1 MLLST
6 IAYSQTLI
14 TDANFKTAIADC
26 LSTHPVTGLCV
37 DSEYGPMPD
46 WDVSSVT
53 SIWHRSAYKSPFN
66 GDIGNWD
73 VSNVTDMRWMFSDA
87 TSFNQDIGDWNVSNV
102 TSMEGMFDGASSFN
116 QYIGDWDVSNVTGM
130 RNMFDGATSFNQY
143 IGDWDVSNVT
153 DMKNM
158 FLNATSFNQPI
169 RDWDVSNVTGMR
181 SMFDGATS
189 FNQYIGDWDVSNV
202 TDIKFMFYH
211 ATLFNQDIGK
221 WDVSNV
227 TSMRNMFVGA
237 TSFNQYI
244 GDWDVSNVTDEF
256 TLIQFIRDQ
265 KTRKD
270 IANGQAPIT
279 DVNFKSAISD
289 CLSFDPVNGNCLESE
304 YGPIFDWDVSNVTFM
319 NSAFENASAFNQD
332 ISNWDVSNV
341 YDMTYMFNGA
351 DSFDQDIGDW
361 DVSNVTGM
369 RNMFSGADSFNQDI
383 GNWDVSN
390 VTDMRWM
397 FSDATSFNQDIG
409 DWNVS
414 NVTSMEGMFYR
425 ATLFN
430 QNIDDW
436 DVSNVTD
443 MNTEVVGS
451 LAHIKQKFK
460 DSSFTQEGEF
470 FIRRIP
476 GVVDEAFK
484 WNDIDYGYDWVH
496 YRDPKNWRKK
506 DIANVKWKQPYT
518 LFDLTTDK
526 PIFPVNVNGTLIYK
540 IYYTSNEKPTPKY
553 GEFTVGQLENHPYY
567 KFKTKENCITFL
579 NGETKKREEST
590 ESQLGRSI
598 DPDVALFMQKLE
610 DIICCPTVEKAKVNC
625 KWCNKKISLI
635 ESFRVHG
642 SIRWRLKDGHP
653 VYRDELKTL
662 EIHLRE
668 NGKESANSLQE
679 YEWFPPFYWAM
690 YDGGFY
696 CSRKCASNH
705 ED

>member
-1 MLLST
+1 MKYTLTLLLLLLST
-6 IAYSQTLI
+6 IAYSQTPI

-37 DSEYGPMPD
+37 DSQYGSMLD
-46 WDVSSVT
+46 WDVSNVT
-53 SIWHRSAYKSPFN
+53 DMKEAFKDRSDFN
-66 GDIGNWD
+66 AKIGSWDVSNVTAMRYMFYRATLFNQDIGNWD
-73 VSNVTDMRWMFSDA
+73 VSNVTDMGFMFVDVD
-87 TSFNQDIGDWNVSNV
+87 SFNQDIGD
-102 TSMEGMFDGASSFN
+102 
-116 QYIGDWDVSNVTGM
+116 
-130 RNMFDGATSFNQY
+130 
-143 IGDWDVSNVT
+143 
-153 DMKNM
+153 
-158 FLNATSFNQPI
+158 
-169 RDWDVSNVTGMR
+169 
-181 SMFDGATS
+181 
-189 FNQYIGDWDVSNV
+189 
-202 TDIKFMFYH
+202 
-211 ATLFNQDIGK
+211 

-227 TSMRNMFVGA
+227 TSMRNVFNGA
-237 TSFNQYI
+237 TSFNQPI
-244 GDWDVSNVTDEF
+244 GDWNVSNVTDMNLMFRDADSFNQPIGNWDVSNVTDMNTEVF
-256 TLIQFIRDQ
+256 RDQ

-579 NGETKKREEST
+579 NEETKKREES
-590 ESQLGRSI
+590 EEKSKKREGRYKNRSKF
-598 DPDVALFMQKLE
+598 PLCNMV
-610 DIICCPTVEKAKVNC
+610 TAKC
-625 KWCNKKISLI
+625 SWCNVEFEQIEAFKHPRGTYNSSDIYKLKNSSFELNYLESIYELI
-635 ESFRVHG
+635 QNGDE
-642 SIRWRLKDGHP
+642 DG
-653 VYRDELKTL
+653 
-662 EIHLRE
+662 
-668 NGKESANSLQE
+668 ANSEL
-679 YEWFPPFYWAM
+679 FG
-690 YDGGFY
+690 YDLVFGLSYY
-696 CSRKCASNH
+696 CSRKCANH
-705 ED
+705 Q

>member
-1 MLLST
+1 MKHTLTLLLLLLST
-6 IAYSQTLI
+6 IAYSQTPI
-14 TDANFKTAIADC
+14 TDANFKRAIADC

-73 VSNVTDMRWMFSDA
+73 VSNVTDMRWVFSDA

-102 TSMEGMFDGASSFN
+102 TSM
-116 QYIGDWDVSNVTGM
+116 
-130 RNMFDGATSFNQY
+130 RNMFVGATSFNQY

-153 DMKNM
+153 SMRNM
-158 FLNATSFNQPI
+158 FDGADSFNQP
-169 RDWDVSNVTGMR
+169 
-181 SMFDGATS
+181 
-189 FNQYIGDWDVSNV
+189 IGDWDVSNV
-202 TDIKFMFYH
+202 TEMRLMFYH

-227 TSMRNMFVGA
+227 TYMRNMFVGA

-518 LFDLTTDK
+518 LFDLTTDE

-579 NGETKKREEST
+579 NEETKKREES
-590 ESQLGRSI
+590 EEKSKEREGRNKIRSKF
-598 DPDVALFMQKLE
+598 PLCNMV
-610 DIICCPTVEKAKVNC
+610 TAKC
-625 KWCNKKISLI
+625 SWCNDEFEQI
-635 ESFRVHG
+635 EAFKHPRGTYNS
-642 SIRWRLKDGHP
+642 SDIYKLKDSSYELNYLESIYELIQNG
-653 VYRDELKTL
+653 DED
-662 EIHLRE
+662 
-668 NGKESANSLQE
+668 GANSKL
-679 YEWFPPFYWAM
+679 FG
-690 YDGGFY
+690 YDLVFGLSCY
-696 CSRKCASNH
+696 CSRKCANH
-705 ED
+705 Q

>member
-66 GDIGNWD
+66 G
-73 VSNVTDMRWMFSDA
+73 
-87 TSFNQDIGDWNVSNV
+87 
-102 TSMEGMFDGASSFN
+102 
-116 QYIGDWDVSNVTGM
+116 
-130 RNMFDGATSFNQY
+130 
-143 IGDWDVSNVT
+143 
-153 DMKNM
+153 
-158 FLNATSFNQPI
+158 
-169 RDWDVSNVTGMR
+169 
-181 SMFDGATS
+181 
-189 FNQYIGDWDVSNV
+189 
-202 TDIKFMFYH
+202 
-211 ATLFNQDIGK
+211 
-221 WDVSNV
+221 
-227 TSMRNMFVGA
+227 
-237 TSFNQYI
+237 
-244 GDWDVSNVTDEF
+244 
-256 TLIQFIRDQ
+256 
-265 KTRKD
+265 
-270 IANGQAPIT
+270 
-279 DVNFKSAISD
+279 
-289 CLSFDPVNGNCLESE
+289 
-304 YGPIFDWDVSNVTFM
+304 
-319 NSAFENASAFNQD
+319 
-332 ISNWDVSNV
+332 
-341 YDMTYMFNGA
+341 
-351 DSFDQDIGDW
+351 
-361 DVSNVTGM
+361 
-369 RNMFSGADSFNQDI
+369 DI

-567 KFKTKENCITFL
+567 KFKNKENCITFL

-598 DPDVALFMQKLE
+598 DPDVALLMQKLE
-610 DIICCPTVEKAKVNC
+610 DIICCPTVEKAKVIC
-625 KWCNKKISLI
+625 KWCNKKVPMI
-635 ESFRVHG
+635 ESVRVG
-642 SIRWRLKDGHP
+642 FGGMYRLKDGHP
-653 VYRDELKTL
+653 YENNGIFKEGGELKSL
-662 EIHLRE
+662 EIYLRK
-668 NGKESANSLQE
+668 NGIKSAK
-679 YEWFPPFYWAM
+679 YEIMPSNM
-690 YDGGFY
+690 YLGDNGSFY
-696 CSRKCASNH
+696 CSRKCGSNH